1 MPWDP
6 ATDFNA
12 YLLSAPA
19 GELRD
24 LLEGEKESLTE
35 EHVLSILKN
44 KNITLEVLRGILT
57 HPPFLVSYG
66 VKKALVF
73 LRTTPHINAVHLVP
87 HLYWMDLMEV
97 SIHMQLHPLVRHAAE
112 KRLLEKLP
120 EMGVGEKVSLA
131 RRGSRGILMAL
142 RSDTDSRVMQAFLQN
157 RFLTEEIVL
166 SIAGSHRTAPEILGL
181 LAYNSKWCM
190 RYEVR
195 KTLVLNSAT
204 PVFIAQFLIRK
215 LRSTDIADL
224 ARSKTISPAIR
235 LACQAMVGKTEKK
248 SSE

>member
-24 LLEGEKESLTE
+24 LLEEKKDSLTE
-35 EHVLSILKN
+35 DHVLAILKN
-44 KNITLEVLRGILT
+44 TNITLEVLRAVLS
-57 HPPFLVSYG
+57 HPPHLVSYA

-73 LRTTPHINAVHLVP
+73 LRLTPQINAVHLVP
-87 HLYWMDLMEV
+87 HLYWMDLLEATSRMT
-97 SIHMQLHPLVRHAAE
+97 LHPLVRHAAE
-112 KRLLEKLP
+112 KRLLERLP

-131 RRGSRGILMAL
+131 RRGSRGVLMAL
-142 RSDTDSRVMQAFLQN
+142 RADADSRVIQAFLQN

-166 SIAGSHRTAPEILGL
+166 SMAGNSRTSPEILGL
-181 LAYNSKWCM
+181 LAYSPKWGV

-195 KTLVLNSAT
+195 KTLVLNPST
-204 PVFIAQFLIRK
+204 PAYVAQFLIRK
-215 LRSTDIADL
+215 LRATDIADL
-224 ARSKTISPAIR
+224 AGSKTISPAIR
-235 LACQAMVGKTEKK
+235 LACQAMLGKGGKK
-248 SSE
+248 VES